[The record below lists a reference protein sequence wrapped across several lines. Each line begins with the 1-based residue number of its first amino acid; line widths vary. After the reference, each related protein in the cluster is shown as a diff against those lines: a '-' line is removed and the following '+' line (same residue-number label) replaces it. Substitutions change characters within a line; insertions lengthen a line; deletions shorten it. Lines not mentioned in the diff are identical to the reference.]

1 VDDNETNRKIVHQQ
15 IVSWGMRNGMAE
27 NGQKALE
34 VLRGAAGG
42 GDPYNLAI
50 VDLQMPGMDG
60 MEVASTVKAEPS
72 IAQTRLVLLTSMGL
86 RGEAEQARKVGFAA
100 YLTKPVRQSKLYDAI
115 ATAMGTPAGKEQTTV
130 TPARRTPVASRDAL
144 KETGGR
150 SRERLWRA
158 RVLIAEDNQ
167 VNQKV
172 AVKMLERLGYRADV
186 AADGLEAVEAVS
198 RIPYAAVLM
207 DVQMPELDG
216 HEATTEIRRREAS
229 LARRT
234 PIIAMTANAMQSDR
248 EKALAAGMDDYVPKP
263 VKPDEVEAALE
274 RWIPEEEESASMSV
288 AEVEG
293 SSATPEDTED
303 PLDGAAIDN
312 LLELGGPELLSELAE
327 AFSGD
332 TGSALPALRAAA
344 TAGDARSVERIAHS
358 LKGSSGSIGAQRMS
372 AACAELQDA
381 GALGDISS
389 VPGLLDRL
397 EGEFGRVRAALEAEL
412 ARGRG

>member
-1 VDDNETNRKIVHQQ
+1 
-15 IVSWGMRNGMAE
+15 
-27 NGQKALE
+27 
-34 VLRGAAGG
+34 
-42 GDPYNLAI
+42 
-50 VDLQMPGMDG
+50 
-60 MEVASTVKAEPS
+60 
-72 IAQTRLVLLTSMGL
+72 
-86 RGEAEQARKVGFAA
+86 VGFAA

-115 ATAMGTPAGKEQTTV
+115 ATAMGTRAGKEQTTV
-130 TPARRTPVASRDAL
+130 TPARRTPVASRVAL

-172 AVKMLERLGYRADV
+172 AVRMLERIGYRADV
-186 AADGLEAVEAVS
+186 VADGVEAVEAVS

-216 HEATTEIRRREAS
+216 HEATTEIRRREAG

-263 VKPDEVEAALE
+263 VKPDELEAALE

-293 SSATPEDTED
+293 SSVTPEDTED
-303 PLDGAAIDN
+303 PLDRAAIDN
-312 LLELGGPELLSELAE
+312 LLELGGSELLSELAE
-327 AFSGD
+327 TFSGD

-372 AACAELQDA
+372 ATCAELQDA
-381 GALGDISS
+381 GALGDIPS